1 MHEKLQPQRFRLP
14 QHDPLPL
21 IAALERKAVHAPEQ
35 REGIVQIA
43 GHGDAAGK
51 AEPRDLRLEVL
62 PLRSVADERQMHV
75 RPRGTD
81 LGKVVE
87 QQVEALLVHE
97 PAHGAEIVFRPVDRE
112 LRLLPRFTEDLRRVD
127 VVRDHR
133 DGGVMKS
140 RHAAKTVHNPRRY
153 GGKGVEVPELALE
166 EMPEQPVFR
175 LLGVFDAHV
184 VVDPHDAL
192 FRADRQR
199 AGRALGA
206 VAVEVHRHV
215 VFSVR
220 PDRREKTP
228 CKIEVYEAARVGP
241 GPAHDQAQVFPRRE
255 LVKGPVVKDVDVYGI
270 AAAVQVFQNVHQ
282 GLLDAAH
289 LKVPL
294 KNGDMLHDFTETPS
308 RPRRRSR
315 DV

>member
-1 MHEKLQPQRFRLP
+1 MYFDQST
-14 QHDPLPL
+14 
-21 IAALERKAVHAPEQ
+21 V
-35 REGIVQIA
+35 
-43 GHGDAAGK
+43 
-51 AEPRDLRLEVL
+51 
-62 PLRSVADERQMHV
+62 S
-75 RPRGTD
+75 
-81 LGKVVE
+81 
-87 QQVEALLVHE
+87 
-97 PAHGAEIVFRPVDRE
+97 
-112 LRLLPRFTEDLRRVD
+112 
-127 VVRDHR
+127 
-133 DGGVMKS
+133 S
-140 RHAAKTVHNPRRY
+140 KTVHNAAGD
-153 GGKGVEVPELALE
+153 GGEGVETPELALE
-166 EMPEQPVFR
+166 EMPEQSVFR

-184 VVDPHDAL
+184 VVYPHDAL

-199 AGRALGA
+199 ARRALGA

-215 VFSVR
+215 IFSVS

-228 CKIEVYEAARVGP
+228 RKIEVYEAARVGP
-241 GPAHDQAQVFPRRE
+241 GPTHDQAQVFPRRE
-255 LVKGPVVKDVDVYGI
+255 LVKRTVVKDVDVYGI